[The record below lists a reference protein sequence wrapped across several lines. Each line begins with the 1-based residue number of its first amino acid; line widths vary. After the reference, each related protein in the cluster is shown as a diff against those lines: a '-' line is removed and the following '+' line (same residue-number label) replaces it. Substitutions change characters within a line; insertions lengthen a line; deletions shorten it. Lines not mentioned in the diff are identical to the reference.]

1 MPRDYSR
8 SASPVS
14 HPTKDRN
21 YRDRSDARPKRKD
34 RDGAD
39 DAARARKKI
48 QMPRKETNYP
58 SVNELKKRIR
68 DVKRLLNK
76 VDLPADARIV
86 QERALAG
93 YEKDLEDENNRRDR
107 SKMIK
112 KYHFV
117 RFLDRK
123 TATKD
128 VNRLL
133 RREKALSESSD
144 PATSKKTKLAQ
155 KIHIA
160 RVNLNYTIYYPLT
173 EKYVALY
180 AKVKKEKESATAD
193 SSSKDDAAEDSGDD
207 AGFKAIHASAAD
219 KPALWH
225 TVEKCMKDGTLDLLR
240 DGKLS
245 SASPSREEGSGQQ
258 QQQQK
263 SSSSSRQ
270 SEKNKNTAKSNNN
283 KKTDSKKDKTPKTSN
298 RGAAANKKTE
308 RASSKVVVHENNDD
322 DDDAS
327 DGGFF
332 EM

>member
-14 HPTKDRN
+14 HHTKDRN
-21 YRDRSDARPKRKD
+21 YRDRTDSRPKRKD
-34 RDGAD
+34 RDGSD
-39 DAARARKKI
+39 DAAPARKKI
-48 QMPRKETNYP
+48 QQQMPRKETNYP

-93 YEKDLEDENNRRDR
+93 YEQDLEDENNRRDR

-133 RREKALSESSD
+133 RREKAISESSD
-144 PATSKKTKLAQ
+144 PAASSKKKKLEQ

-173 EKYVALY
+173 EKYIALY
-180 AKVKKEKESATAD
+180 AKVKKEKES
-193 SSSKDDAAEDSGDD
+193 SSKDDAAEDSADD
-207 AGFKAIHASAAD
+207 AGFKAIHATVAD

-240 DGKLS
+240 DGKLAS
-245 SASPSREEGSGQQ
+245 SSSREEGSGQQ
-258 QQQQK
+258 QK
-263 SSSSSRQ
+263 SSSSGRQ
-270 SEKNKNTAKSNNN
+270 SEKSKSNAAKSNN
-283 KKTDSKKDKTPKTSN
+283 KKTDSKKDKTTKTSS
-298 RGAAANKKTE
+298 RGVAANKKNE
-308 RASSKVVVHENNDD
+308 RSSSKAVVHENND

>member
-8 SASPVS
+8 SASPVA
-14 HPTKDRN
+14 HPTKDRK

-34 RDGAD
+34 RDGSD
-39 DAARARKKI
+39 DAAPARKKI

-93 YEKDLEDENNRRDR
+93 YEKDLEDENSRRDR

-133 RREKALSESSD
+133 RREKALAESDDAS
-144 PATSKKTKLAQ
+144 SKKSKLAQ
-155 KIHIA
+155 KIHVA

-173 EKYVALY
+173 EKYIALY
-180 AKVKKEKESATAD
+180 AKVKKDKERD
-193 SSSKDDAAEDSGDD
+193 PKDDTNDSDDD
-207 AGFKAIHASAAD
+207 AGFKAIHTSVAD

-245 SASPSREEGSGQQ
+245 SRDEGSIGN
-258 QQQQK
+258 K
-263 SSSSSRQ
+263 SSARQ
-270 SEKNKNTAKSNNN
+270 SEKKTAKSS
-283 KKTDSKKDKTPKTSN
+283 KKTDSKKDKTTNTKSSS
-298 RGAAANKKTE
+298 RGAAKKNE
-308 RASSKVVVHENNDD
+308 RAPAEKKAVVNENNDD
-322 DDDAS
+322 DES